1 MPNAF
6 TRFVQRHAQMDYGIM
21 HTALLFGNSYFLPPP
36 RAFSL
41 PITNTRSGDKI
52 VDWGNTSVVT
62 PREISVWHPKL
73 TIDLCNLDLE
83 REQDKLWRVSYLM
96 NAEFMWK
103 LNTFISIHGID
114 V

>member
-1 MPNAF
+1 MASCTP
-6 TRFVQRHAQMDYGIM
+6 R
-21 HTALLFGNSYFLPPP
+21 SYLVIPIFSPPP